1 MVALAFWEFPNEA
14 NEANEA
20 IISMYALI
28 LCGGSGTRL
37 WPLSRK
43 NFPKQFL
50 KLYSEHSLLQETFLR
65 MQKVMPAA
73 NIFLVTNEENFF
85 NVYNQIRDIFP
96 GIEKSQI
103 ITEPASLNTAPAIAL
118 GVKYLV
124 EKIKIKKD
132 APIIIL
138 PADHYIAKPAVFVKI
153 VKTALANV
161 GNFIGTIG
169 ITPLAPETGFGY
181 IKKGK
186 KEKGYFAVDA
196 FKEKPD
202 RETAQQYLA
211 SGQYVWNS
219 GMYLFNAK
227 TFASELKKHAPKLF
241 AKYEKKFEQ
250 FVGDFGKLEAEAID
264 TAISEKSNKVIVF
277 EGDFGWSDIGSFDA
291 LADVL
296 EEKKSGQDRHVLL
309 DSKNVFV
316 HSSTNRLVTTIGV
329 EDLVV
334 VENNDCIL
342 IHKRGRSE
350 DVKKVVSH
358 LKENNYKEIEHNVEV
373 QRPWG
378 KYEVL
383 IDEKNHKVKK
393 ITVYPGSTLS
403 LQSHNRRAE
412 HWVVVKGTANVV
424 NGENLLVLHENE
436 STYIPATAKHRLSN
450 SGETNL
456 EIVEVQT
463 GDYLEE
469 DDIVRY
475 EDTYGRS

>member
-1 MVALAFWEFPNEA
+1 MH
-14 NEANEA
+14 A
-20 IISMYALI
+20 II

-50 KLYSEHSLLQETFLR
+50 KLYSDHSLLQETFLR
-65 MQKVMPAA
+65 MQKVMPAK
-73 NIFLVTNEENFF
+73 NIYLVTNEENFF
-85 NVYNQIRDIFP
+85 NVFNQIHDIYPKF
-96 GIEKSQI
+96 EKSHI

-118 GVKYLV
+118 GMKYLV
-124 EKIKIKKD
+124 EKVKIKKEESV
-132 APIIIL
+132 IIL
-138 PADHYIAKPAVFVKI
+138 PADHFISKPDAYVKL
-153 VKTALANV
+153 VKLAMANV
-161 GNFIGTIG
+161 RDNIGTIG

-186 KEKGYFAVDA
+186 KSGKYFLVEA

-202 RETAQQYLA
+202 RKTAEEYLD
-211 SGQYVWNS
+211 SKQYVWNS

-227 TFASELKKHAPKLF
+227 TFTQELKKHAPKLYAAYGKKFADFEAGF
-241 AKYEKKFEQ
+241 AK
-250 FVGDFGKLEAEAID
+250 LESEAID
-264 TAISEKSNKVIVF
+264 TAISEKSNKVVVF

-296 EEKKSGQDRHVLL
+296 HEKKAKAKERHILL

-350 DVKKVVSH
+350 EVKKIVSH
-358 LKENNYKEIEHNVEV
+358 LKDNNYKEIEHNVEV

-393 ITVYPGSTLS
+393 ITVYPGSALS
-403 LQSHNRRAE
+403 LQSHDRRAE
-412 HWVVVKGTANVV
+412 HWVVVKGTAQVV

-436 STYIPATAKHRLSN
+436 STYIPAKAKHRLSN
-450 SGETNL
+450 VGETNL

-463 GDYLEE
+463 GEYLEE
-469 DDIVRY
+469 DDIIRY
-475 EDTYGRS
+475 DDVYGRKVK

>member
-1 MVALAFWEFPNEA
+1 
-14 NEANEA
+14 
-20 IISMYALI
+20 MYSII

-50 KLYSEHSLLQETFLR
+50 KLYSEHTLLQETFRR
-65 MQKVMPAA
+65 MEKVMPKE
-73 NIFLVTNEENFF
+73 NIFLVTNNENYF
-85 NVYNQIRDIFP
+85 NVFNQIKEIYSE
-96 GIEKSQI
+96 IKKEQI
-103 ITEPASLNTAPAIAL
+103 IIEPSSLNTAPAIAL

-132 APIIIL
+132 APIAIL
-138 PADHYIAKPAVFVKI
+138 AADHYIGKPQAYLKVFR
-153 VKTALANV
+153 TAMECV
-161 GNFIGTIG
+161 GNNIGTIG
-169 ITPLAPETGFGY
+169 ITPVAPETGFGY

-186 KEKGYFAVDA
+186 KEGKYFLVDS

-202 RETAQQYLA
+202 KETAKEYLD
-211 SGQYVWNS
+211 SKQYVWNG
-219 GMYLFNAK
+219 GMYIFNAK
-227 TFASELKKHAPKLF
+227 TFANELKKHAPKLS
-241 AKYEKKFEQ
+241 AEYEKKYE
-250 FVGDFGKLEAEAID
+250 DFIKDFDKLDNEAID
-264 TAISEKSNKVIVF
+264 TAVSEKSKKMVVF

-296 EEKKSGQDRHVLL
+296 KEKGADQMERHVLL

-316 HSSTNRLVTTIGV
+316 HSSTNRLVTAIGV

-342 IHKRGRSE
+342 IHKRGHSE
-350 DVKKVVSH
+350 DVKKIVSH
-358 LKENNYKEIEHNVEV
+358 LKDNDYKEINHNVEV

-393 ITVYPGSTLS
+393 ITVLPGSTLS
-403 LQSHNRRAE
+403 LQSHKHRSE
-412 HWVVVKGTANVV
+412 HWVVVKGTAQVV
-424 NGENLLVLHENE
+424 NGENLLVLHENQ
-436 STYIPATAKHRLSN
+436 STYIPAQSKHRLSN
-450 SGETNL
+450 PGEVPL
-456 EIVEVQT
+456 EIIEVQT

-475 EDTYGRS
+475 EDTYGRK

>member
-1 MVALAFWEFPNEA
+1 
-14 NEANEA
+14 
-20 IISMYALI
+20 MYSLI

-65 MQKVMPAA
+65 MQKVMPKE

-85 NVYNQIRDIFP
+85 NVYNQIRDIYP
-96 GIEKSQI
+96 GFEKSQI

-118 GVKYLV
+118 GVKYLL
-124 EKIKIKKD
+124 EKKKIKKTE
-132 APIIIL
+132 PIIIL
-138 PADHYIAKPAVFVKI
+138 PADHFIGNPKAFVRI
-153 VKTALANV
+153 VKKAMEKVAN
-161 GNFIGTIG
+161 NIGTIG

-186 KEKGYFAVDA
+186 KEEEFFRVDS

-202 RETAQQYLA
+202 KQTAEQYLA
-211 SGQYVWNS
+211 SGQFVWNS

-227 TFASELKKHAPKLF
+227 TFGDELKKYAPKLF
-241 AKYEKKFEQ
+241 AQFEKKFEE
-250 FVGDFGKLEAEAID
+250 FVGNFAKLDSEAID
-264 TAISEKSNKVIVF
+264 TAISEKSQKVIVF
-277 EGDFGWSDIGSFDA
+277 EGEFGWSDIGSFDA

-296 EEKKSGQDRHVLL
+296 GEKGTTQDRHILL

-316 HSSTNRLVTTIGV
+316 HSSTNRLITTLGV

-342 IHKRGRSE
+342 IHKRGRSDE
-350 DVKKVVSH
+350 VKKVVSH
-358 LKENNYKEIEHNVEV
+358 LKDNNYKEIEHNIEV

-393 ITVYPGSTLS
+393 ITVHPGASLS

-412 HWVVVKGTANVV
+412 HWVVVKGTAQVV

-436 STYIPATAKHRLSN
+436 STYIPAKAKHRLSN
-450 SGETNL
+450 PGKTAL

-463 GDYLEE
+463 GEYLEE

-475 EDTYGRS
+475 EDTYGRIN

>member
-1 MVALAFWEFPNEA
+1 MHS
-14 NEANEA
+14 
-20 IISMYALI
+20 II

-50 KLYSEHSLLQETFLR
+50 KLYSDHSLLQETFLR
-65 MQKVMPAA
+65 MQKVMSAQ
-73 NIFLVTNEENFF
+73 NIFLVTNSENYF
-85 NVYNQIRDIFP
+85 NVYNQIRDIYP
-96 GIEKSQI
+96 QVIKEQI
-103 ITEPASLNTAPAIAL
+103 ITEPSSLNTAPAIAL
-118 GVKYLV
+118 GMKYLT

-132 APIIIL
+132 EPVIVL
-138 PADHYIAKPAVFVKI
+138 PADHYIAKPKVFVKI
-153 VKTALANV
+153 VKAAMEKV

-186 KEKGYFAVDA
+186 KESGYFSVEA

-202 RETAQQYLA
+202 KETAAQYLA

-219 GMYLFNAK
+219 GMYIFCAK
-227 TFASELKKHAPKLF
+227 TFANELKKHSPKLF
-241 AKYEKKFEQ
+241 AAFEKKYED
-250 FVGDFGKLEAEAID
+250 FVGGFGKLEAEAID

-296 EEKKSGQDRHVLL
+296 REKNSLQDRHILL

-350 DVKKVVSH
+350 DVKKVVSY
-358 LKENNYKEIEHNVEV
+358 LKENKYKEIEHNIEV

-393 ITVYPGSTLS
+393 ITVYPGATLS
-403 LQSHNRRAE
+403 LQSHRRRAE
-412 HWVVVKGTANVV
+412 HWVVVKGTAEVV

-436 STYIPATAKHRLSN
+436 STYIAATSKHRLSN
-450 SGETNL
+450 LGKTNL
-456 EIVEVQT
+456 EIIEVQT

-469 DDIVRY
+469 DDIIRY
-475 EDTYGRS
+475 DDVYGR

>member
-1 MVALAFWEFPNEA
+1 
-14 NEANEA
+14 
-20 IISMYALI
+20 MYSII

-50 KLYSEHSLLQETFLR
+50 KLYSDYSLLQETFLR
-65 MQKVMPAA
+65 MQEIVPAK
-73 NIFLVTNEENFF
+73 NIFLVTNKENYF
-85 NVYNQIRDIFP
+85 NVFNQIKEVYP
-96 GIEKSQI
+96 EVVEKQI

-118 GVKYLV
+118 GVKYLTDV
-124 EKIKIKKD
+124 VKIKKD
-132 APIIIL
+132 APIIIN
-138 PADHYIAKPAVFVKI
+138 PADHYIGDPAAYVKI
-153 VKTALANV
+153 VKSAMKKV
-161 GNFIGTIG
+161 GDNLGTIG

-186 KEKGYFAVDA
+186 KEKGFWKLDT

-202 RETAQQYLA
+202 RETAEKYLA
-211 SGQYVWNS
+211 SGQFVWNS
-219 GMYLFNAK
+219 GMYLFNAN
-227 TFASELKKHAPKLF
+227 TFVGELKKHAPKLF
-241 AKYEKKFEQ
+241 AAYKEKFEK
-250 FVGDFGKLEAEAID
+250 FYNGFEKLDNEAID
-264 TAISEKSNKVIVF
+264 TAISEKSNKGIVF

-291 LADVL
+291 LAEVT
-296 EEKKSGQDRHVLL
+296 EQKGKKKNRHVLL

-350 DVKKVVSH
+350 EVKKIVSH
-358 LKENNYKEIEHNVEV
+358 LKENNYKEIDHNVEV

-393 ITVYPGSTLS
+393 ITVLPGSTLS
-403 LQSHNRRAE
+403 LQSHERRAE
-412 HWVVVKGTANVV
+412 HWVVVKGTAEVV

-436 STYIPATAKHRLSN
+436 STYIPAKAKHRLSN
-450 SGETNL
+450 PGTTNL

-469 DDIVRY
+469 DDIIRY
-475 EDTYGRS
+475 EDNYGRK

>member
-1 MVALAFWEFPNEA
+1 
-14 NEANEA
+14 
-20 IISMYALI
+20 MYSLI

-65 MQKVMPAA
+65 MQKVMQAE

-85 NVYNQIRDIFP
+85 NVYNQIRDVYP
-96 GIEKSQI
+96 QLKKTQI
-103 ITEPASLNTAPAIAL
+103 IIEPASLNTAPAIAL
-118 GVKYLV
+118 GVKYLL
-124 EKIKIKKD
+124 EKIKISLQE
-132 APIIIL
+132 PIIVL
-138 PADHYIAKPAVFVKI
+138 PADH
-153 VKTALANV
+153 
-161 GNFIGTIG
+161 FIGKPEIFVEVAKKALQKVGDHIGTVG

-181 IKKGK
+181 IKKGQK
-186 KEKGYFAVDA
+186 QENFFLAES

-202 RETAQQYLA
+202 RQTAEKYLA
-211 SGQYVWNS
+211 SGEYVWNS
-219 GMYLFNAK
+219 GMYLFNAQ
-227 TFASELKKHAPKLF
+227 TFQEELQKHAPRLF
-241 AKYEKKFEQ
+241 VQFEKKLGEFEQ
-250 FVGDFGKLEAEAID
+250 NFALLENEAID
-264 TAISEKSNKVIVF
+264 TAISEKSQKVVVF
-277 EGDFGWSDIGSFDA
+277 EGEFGWSDIGSFDA

-296 EEKKSGQDRHVLL
+296 QEKQKTQDRHVLL

-316 HSSTNRLVTTIGV
+316 HSSTNRLVTTLGV

-342 IHKRGRSE
+342 IHKRGRSDE
-350 DVKKVVSH
+350 VKKIVTH

-393 ITVYPGSTLS
+393 ITVYPGSKLS
-403 LQSHNRRAE
+403 LQSHEHRAE
-412 HWVVVKGTANVV
+412 HWVVVKGTAEVI
-424 NGENLLVLHENE
+424 NGERLLTLQENE
-436 STYIPATAKHRLSN
+436 STYIPAKAKHRLAN
-450 SGETNL
+450 SGQTNL

-463 GDYLEE
+463 GAYLEE

-475 EDTYGRS
+475 DDDFGRN

>member
-1 MVALAFWEFPNEA
+1 
-14 NEANEA
+14 
-20 IISMYALI
+20 MYSII

-50 KLYSEHSLLQETFLR
+50 KLYSDHSLLQETFLR
-65 MQKVMPAA
+65 MQKVMPEK

-85 NVYNQIRDIFP
+85 NVYNQVKDIYP
-96 GIEKSQI
+96 EIEKNQI

-118 GVKYLV
+118 GVKYLTDV
-124 EKIKIKKD
+124 VKIKKD
-132 APIIIL
+132 APIIIN
-138 PADHYIAKPAVFVKI
+138 PADHYVGKPEAFVKI
-153 VKTALANV
+153 VKGAMKKV
-161 GNFIGTIG
+161 GDHIGTIG
-169 ITPLAPETGFGY
+169 ITPAWAETGYGY

-186 KEKGYFAVDA
+186 REGSYCILDG

-202 RETAQQYLA
+202 LQTARKYLE
-211 SGQYVWNS
+211 SGEYVWNS

-227 TFASELKKHAPKLF
+227 TFASELKKHCSKLF
-241 AKYEKKFEQ
+241 SFYEKKFD
-250 FVGDFGKLEAEAID
+250 DFLKNFSKLENEAID
-264 TAISEKSNKVIVF
+264 TAISEKSKKGIVF
-277 EGDFGWSDIGSFDA
+277 EGDFGWSDVGSFDA
-291 LADVL
+291 LADI
-296 EEKKSGQDRHVLL
+296 KKQNGKVKDRHVLL

-316 HSSTNRLVTTIGV
+316 HSSSNRLVTTVGV

-350 DVKKVVSH
+350 EVKKVVSH
-358 LKENNYKEIEHNVEV
+358 LKDNNYKEIEHNVEV

-393 ITVYPGSTLS
+393 ITVHPGASLS
-403 LQSHNRRAE
+403 LQSHNHRAE
-412 HWVVVKGTANVV
+412 HWVVVKGTAKVV

-436 STYIPATAKHRLSN
+436 STYIPAKAKHRLEN
-450 SGETNL
+450 PGEVDL
-456 EIVEVQT
+456 QIVEVQT
-463 GDYLEE
+463 GEYLEE
-469 DDIVRY
+469 DDIIRY
-475 EDTYGRS
+475 DDIYGR